1 MQKLDLL
8 HAVLVLNGV
17 EAELIG
23 MRKVPRR
30 RIHRFPAGYDHPTL
44 FALSA
49 SGTPGSIRMPDGVGA
64 DWVHCGSQP
73 PAVACWTLPLVASS
87 QEWADTI
94 DHLLRRVEGPS
105 EQQQS
110 QRRRYLQDAQFSNL
124 AEQLM
129 QICWP

>member
-1 MQKLDLL
+1 MVSAPTVFIADL
-8 HAVLVLNGV
+8 N
-17 EAELIG
+17 
-23 MRKVPRR
+23 
-30 RIHRFPAGYDHPTL
+30 
-44 FALSA
+44 LS
-49 SGTPGSIRMPDGVGA
+49 
-64 DWVHCGSQP
+64 
-73 PAVACWTLPLVASS
+73 AVACWILPLLASS

-110 QRRRYLQDAQFSNL
+110 QRRRYLQDAQFLTL